1 MLTNVH
7 PDRLTEPPSLFLMP
21 GMPLSRNVLSR
32 TVSTA
37 DGPVFTMT
45 ALPSA

>member
-7 PDRLTEPPSLFLMP
+7 PDRLTEPPPLFLMP

-32 TVSTA
+32 TVRTA
-37 DGPVFTMT
+37 DGPMFMMS